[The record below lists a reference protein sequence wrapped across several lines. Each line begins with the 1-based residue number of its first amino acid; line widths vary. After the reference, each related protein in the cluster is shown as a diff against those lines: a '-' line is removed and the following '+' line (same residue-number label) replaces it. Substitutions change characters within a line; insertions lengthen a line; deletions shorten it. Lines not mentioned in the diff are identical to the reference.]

1 MSDLAK
7 LRPVIV
13 GYGHAGRDLHHR
25 CLLDLAERGLA
36 PRGEVLVVDPR
47 PPASLPPATCWLPTL
62 QDALDVLSH
71 VEDGVFHVTTPVG
84 AHVPAVETLL
94 AAGAKRIVMEK
105 PVTRTS
111 AEARRLAAEASA
123 AGASIIPVS
132 VWPSSFVTRRV
143 MDLIIAGRIGTP
155 IGLNMAQNKPRFRRS
170 AADTSHEAGHRSAF
184 EVELPH
190 QVLLALHLGGP
201 ADDVIDAAS
210 WDMRLPD
217 RSLPGMGGARVR
229 LQHGGGF
236 VSKLSTD
243 LTSPMRQRRLT
254 VTGTAGAIVADYP
267 ISGEDDFGQVWIS
280 GERDRHVLPDG
291 PLSRFLEQAYA
302 YLAGTGPAPNAGM
315 DSHIAAIELLEQAV
329 RLAART
335 GRARDR
341 ADSADSADSAGID
354 GQYET
359 TAGRVEE
366 EVLQC

>member
-1 MSDLAK
+1 MST

-36 PRGEVLVVDPR
+36 PAGEVLVVDPR
-47 PPASLPPATCWLPTL
+47 PPRDLPPGTSWVQTLDAAVAALP
-62 QDALDVLSH
+62 DPG
-71 VEDGVFHVTTPVG
+71 DGVFHVTTPVG
-84 AHVPAVETLL
+84 AHVPAVEALL
-94 AAGAKRIVMEK
+94 AAGAKRIVLEK

-111 AEARRLAAEASA
+111 AQARQLA
-123 AGASIIPVS
+123 AGAATAGAWIIPVS
-132 VWPSSFVTRRV
+132 VWPSSSITRRV
-143 MDLIIAGRIGTP
+143 AELIASDRIGTP

-170 AADTSHEAGHRSAF
+170 AADTDSDCGHRTAF

-201 ADDVIDAAS
+201 AADIIDAAS

-243 LTSPMRQRRLT
+243 LTAPMSQRRLT
-254 VTGTAGAIVADYP
+254 VTGTTGAIVADYP
-267 ISGEDDFGQVWIS
+267 ISGEDDFGQVWVS
-280 GERDRHVLPDG
+280 GDRERQVLVDG
-291 PLSRFLEQAYA
+291 PLSRFLRQAYA
-302 YLAGTGPAPNAGM
+302 HFAGEGPAPDCGL
-315 DSHIAAIELLEQAV
+315 DSHIAAIELLERAALQAGPT
-329 RLAART
+329 AEPAE
-335 GRARDR
+335 DR
-341 ADSADSADSAGID
+341 
-354 GQYET
+354 T
-359 TAGRVEE
+359 TAGPVKE